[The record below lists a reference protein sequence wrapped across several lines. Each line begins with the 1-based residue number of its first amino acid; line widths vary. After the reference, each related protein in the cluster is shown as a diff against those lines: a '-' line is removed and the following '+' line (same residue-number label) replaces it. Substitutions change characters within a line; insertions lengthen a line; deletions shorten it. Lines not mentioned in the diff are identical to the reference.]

1 MGKGVKVA
9 GFVLSWFSVL
19 IAYSVFIFYRVDF
32 CTSVVPRTFSLQRCD
47 ISPLHL
53 FSACDRFFSVL
64 FLRNPQ
70 QQRSLLAAT

>member
-32 CTSVVPRTFSLQRCD
+32 VRQLCQGLSLFKDVTFLLFIFSL
-47 ISPLHL
+47 PVTG
-53 FSACDRFFSVL
+53 FFLYS
-64 FLRNPQ
+64 
-70 QQRSLLAAT
+70 S